1 MVFDKFDFQEE
12 KAVEEIKKRNAKLVL
27 VQLPEGLKQEAV
39 RIANLLEKEADCTV
53 IVSGDICW
61 GACDVSIDDARN
73 LKVDLIVHFG
83 HAQFIKID
91 YPIVYIE
98 IQDKTDLKP
107 LLKRSLKFLKTYTK
121 IGLVGSVQHLQKFP
135 EVTKFLEDNKKNIFV
150 PEKKGF
156 AAYDGHV
163 VGCEYNSLKLIQDK
177 VDCFLVIGNQ
187 VHSLGAAMS
196 VTKPVF
202 LIDVYN
208 GEVVDMDKLK
218 NKVIKQRF
226 AAIERIKTAKNIGI
240 IVGTKPGQ
248 RFGNF
253 KVIIEKFRK
262 LNNNVIVI
270 TMNEM
275 TPDKLMNFYNIEGFI
290 ELACP
295 RIAVEDY
302 GKYNKPII
310 TFRESL
316 VVLNEMKWEDL
327 IEKGFL

>member
-1 MVFDKFDFQEE
+1 MSLNKFDFQEE
-12 KAVEEIKKRNAKLVL
+12 KAIEEIKKRNAKLVL
-27 VQLPEGLKQEAV
+27 IQLPEGLKQEAL
-39 RIANLLEKEADCTV
+39 RIATNLEKEANCQV
-53 IVSGDICW
+53 IVSGDSCW
-61 GACDVSIDDARN
+61 GACDVTIDDAKN

-83 HAQFIKID
+83 HAQFIKIN

-98 IQDKTDLKP
+98 IKDKTDIMP
-107 LLKRSLKFLKTYTK
+107 LLKQSLKLLKK
-121 IGLVGSVQHLQKFP
+121 FINIGLVGSVQHLHKFP
-135 EVTKFLEDNKKNIFV
+135 EAKNFLESYNKKIII

-163 VGCEYNSLKLIQDK
+163 VGCEYNSLKLIQDE

-187 VHSLGAAMS
+187 FHSLGAAMS

-208 GEVVDMDKLK
+208 NELVDMEKLK

-226 AAIERIKTAKNIGI
+226 AAIEKIKSSKNIGI
-240 IVGTKPGQ
+240 IVGIKPGQ

-253 KVIIEKFRK
+253 KVIINKFRK
-262 LNNNVIVI
+262 IGKNVIII

-275 TPDKLMNFYNIEGFI
+275 TKDKLINFYNIEGFI

-302 GKYNKPII
+302 DKYEKPII

-316 VVLNEMKWEDL
+316 VVLNELKWEDL